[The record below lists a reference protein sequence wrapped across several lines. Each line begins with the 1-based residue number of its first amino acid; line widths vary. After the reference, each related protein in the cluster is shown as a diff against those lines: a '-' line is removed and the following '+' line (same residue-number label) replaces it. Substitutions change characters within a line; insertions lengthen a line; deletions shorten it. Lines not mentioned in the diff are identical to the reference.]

1 MSKVDHLLAGQG
13 HSCYVIGLAGK
24 RTQVLEQRV
33 AVGAVGLGA
42 VVGLGVGVH
51 TVGRRALG
59 QID

>member
-1 MSKVDHLLAGQG
+1 MNKVDHLLAGQG

-33 AVGAVGLGA
+33 AVGALGLGA
-42 VVGLGVGVH
+42 VRLGVGVN

>member
-24 RTQVLEQRV
+24 RTQVLEQLV
-33 AVGAVGLGA
+33 AVGA
-42 VVGLGVGVH
+42 VGLGVGVH